1 MSDHLEPHELATL
14 FPPIAD
20 NELQLLAADIRQHG
34 QREPVLTFEGKVLDG
49 WNRVRACR
57 LINRKPWL
65 MEFDP
70 ASAKT
75 TPEQLVI
82 AANLRR
88 RHLSVGQMSAIVVE
102 LSEQIERE
110 GRSRTTR
117 DAFGGEFAA
126 NSPGRPKTALTTAAE
141 MIGLDERRGRD
152 ARAVKAASP
161 EVFTQLKRG
170 VITLHEAM
178 EKIRPPAEAEPPQP
192 ANDHPKVSSTEA
204 DEAVPEIPA
213 ADQPEDDEPVGVP
226 IFAPSPMA
234 VPPPPIA
241 SKPAAGR
248 LSRKERIADAW
259 LEVEQVF
266 GGGKYTKW
274 LRDGRLTDDEALEFE
289 KLASDADKKQV
300 RAVMLQNRSF
310 REAVDSLT
318 GLNPQNSI
326 QDLHTKTVQSGG
338 GYVGQIGE
346 FLHVVAFGEKGRAE
360 LLERLKGWPAERQPG
375 STSRIEDAVN
385 KSGST

>member
-1 MSDHLEPHELATL
+1 MSDLEPHELATL
-14 FPPIAD
+14 FPPIPD
-20 NELQLLAADIRQHG
+20 DELQALADDIRAHG
-34 QREPVLTFEGKVLDG
+34 QREPVLTFEGKILDG

-57 LINRKPWL
+57 LIGRKPWL

-70 ASAKT
+70 ASAKM

-88 RHLSVGQMSAIVVE
+88 RHRSVGKLSAIVVE
-102 LSEQIERE
+102 LSEHIERE

-161 EVFTQLKRG
+161 EVFTRLKRG

-178 EKIRPPAEAEPPQP
+178 EEIRPPAEAEPQ
-192 ANDHPKVSSTEA
+192 AAQSEA
-204 DEAVPEIPA
+204 AENESQIPA
-213 ADQPEDDEPVGVP
+213 GRQPQADEPVGVP
-226 IFAPSPMA
+226 TFAPSPMA
-234 VPPPPIA
+234 VPPPPLT
-241 SKPAAGR
+241 SKPAAPR
-248 LSRKERIADAW
+248 LSRKERIAGAW
-259 LEVEQVF
+259 LEVERVF
-266 GGGKYTKW
+266 GGGKYAKW

-318 GLNPQNSI
+318 GLNPQNMI
-326 QDLHTKTVQSGG
+326 EDLHTKTVQSGG
-338 GYVGQIGE
+338 SFVGQIGE

-360 LLERLKGWPAERQPG
+360 LLERLN
-375 STSRIEDAVN
+375 S
-385 KSGST
+385 KSGSKAGDF